1 VRTAVSCQQTVTP
14 TTFLPDMYKLLTN
27 DHQVAV
33 WSVET
38 TFSSMFIH
46 HAVTDPFSRLRQC
59 IGDNQPT
66 GET

>member
-1 VRTAVSCQQTVTP
+1 
-14 TTFLPDMYKLLTN
+14 MYKLLTN